1 MADQQP
7 QWLEPGE
14 QIVAVCR
21 QGGRFKSKL
30 NMQFGAVVL
39 TDRRLVFANRGG
51 KWLMAFGAIGGLIQG
66 LRKKIPENVEVS
78 IPRDQ
83 IASAEQGKQGL
94 NKNILEVTTTS
105 GESHRF
111 STKPVEDFLTPL
123 AGS

>member
-1 MADQQP
+1 MSAQQP

-14 QIVAVCR
+14 QLVAVCR

-30 NMQFGAVVL
+30 NLQFGAVVL

-51 KWLMAFGAIGGLIQG
+51 RWLWAFGAIGGLIQA
-66 LRKKIPENVEVS
+66 LRKKIPENVELS

-83 IASAEQGKQGL
+83 IASAQQGKQGM
-94 NKNILEVTTTS
+94 NKHILELTTTT

-111 STKPVEDFLTPL
+111 NAKPVGEFLEPL
-123 AGS
+123 QRR